1 MDQPGLGKRTEWP
14 GMDKWLDVYV
24 PTGLGP
30 GGGKGRI
37 VLPLCVAW

>member
-1 MDQPGLGKRTEWP
+1 MDQPGLGKLC
-14 GMDKWLDVYV
+14 GSVIDKWLDFSV

-30 GGGKGRI
+30 GGRNGRI